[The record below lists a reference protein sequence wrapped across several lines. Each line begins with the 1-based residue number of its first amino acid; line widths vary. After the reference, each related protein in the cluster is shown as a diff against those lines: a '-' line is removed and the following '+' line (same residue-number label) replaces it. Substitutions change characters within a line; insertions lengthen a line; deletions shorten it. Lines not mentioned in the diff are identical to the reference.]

1 MSHWAILSKIDA
13 NLTAYE
19 AVLEDIKRQVPKVT
33 ELFILGDV
41 INASSESEKIVQ
53 RIRNPRIGEPI
64 PQVCK
69 GWWEEQVLMLHGFV
83 PDIEP
88 NPVVEKYGVATVKAL
103 WDNIPKETVEWISNL
118 HFAFMEFDCLL
129 VHGSSLS
136 VFEELTPESSPLI
149 LLDRIARSNA
159 NRLFCGRSGQ
169 TFRYQIKDGSL
180 SSTVINLDG
189 EEAPKTY
196 STSDR
201 LAIGVGNVGG
211 NPNKATYTIYSPNTD
226 IIQFRTV
233 SYGKSKGFG
242 KS

>member
-1 MSHWAILSKIDA
+1 MSHWAILSGIEA

-33 ELFILGDV
+33 ELYILGDV
-41 INASSESEKIVQ
+41 INTSAASEKVVE
-53 RIRNPRIGEPI
+53 RIRNPRIGELV

-88 NPVVEKYGVATVKAL
+88 NPLAEKYGVAAAKSL
-103 WDNIPKETVEWISNL
+103 WDNISKETVAWISNL

-136 VFEELTPESSPLI
+136 VLEELTPESSPL
-149 LLDRIARSNA
+149 LFLDRIARSNA

-180 SSTVINLDG
+180 SSNVLTLDG
-189 EEAPKTY
+189 EEVSQTY
-196 STSDR
+196 NTRDR
-201 LAIGVGNVGG
+201 LAIGVGNVGST
-211 NPNKATYTIYSPNTD
+211 PNMATYTIYSPNTD
-226 IIQFRTV
+226 LVKFQTV
-233 SYGKSKGFG
+233 RYGRSKGFG
-242 KS
+242 KT